1 MEEEPKL
8 QSIPMQDFT
17 ATDDR
22 SKHSA
27 EETIG
32 EDVDYARE
40 DIQSKVSKPL
50 VSVHLRVQ
58 DQDPNAS
65 PRSSSLTMT
74 SLPLT
79 MIVDPDCLY
88 HSLIHVPLCP

>member
-17 ATDDR
+17 ATDSQ

-27 EETIG
+27 EEVVG
-32 EDVDYARE
+32 EDVDYVRE

-58 DQDPNAS
+58 DPNSA
-65 PRSSSLTMT
+65 PRSPSLTTT

-79 MIVDPDCLY
+79 VIVEPDCLY